1 MKKQTV
7 RMAVLTCTLAMSLT
21 PVSAYALPGGQQ
33 QVSEGAEDAGT
44 KAEGP
49 EWLDGEGSDDESDEA
64 GTAAE
69 GLEDTEDIDRTAEW
83 QDSRETGEDG
93 SADVGEE
100 PGADGTGD
108 TAASRNQEPV
118 SAKRLQEEKAEGP
131 ILVPAPL
138 EDDVE
143 EDILAPEL
151 EEEKPVYTA
160 PEDTRH
166 ANVSFAMTEAASSAF
181 FSQITYP
188 VTIGLKEVDT
198 GSRATLTVRSAG
210 QILEVEKGD
219 YAVVSVK
226 DSGKVPLSVPG
237 DTLHI
242 YENTEYTVRFAAN
255 NALKL
260 FTDFLT
266 DNIFLAF
273 FIAFAALFYKK
284 AIIPRFASDVKRR

>member
-7 RMAVLTCTLAMSLT
+7 RMAVLTCTLAMSFI
-21 PVSAYALPGGQQ
+21 PVSAYAVTGGQP
-33 QVSEGAEDAGT
+33 QVSKGAEDAGT
-44 KAEGP
+44 EAEDP
-49 EWLDGEGSDDESDEA
+49 EWLDGEGSDDEA
-64 GTAAE
+64 
-69 GLEDTEDIDRTAEW
+69 GLEDTEGLDGAAMG

-93 SADVGEE
+93 SADTGEGE
-100 PGADGTGD
+100 PGADGTGN
-108 TAASRNQEPV
+108 TAASRDRKPV

-131 ILVPAPL
+131 IPAPAPL
-138 EDDVE
+138 EDVAE
-143 EDILAPEL
+143 EDMLDPEI
-151 EEEKPVYTA
+151 EEDKPVYTA

-166 ANVSFAMTEAASSAF
+166 ANVSFVMTEAASSAF

-198 GSRATLTVRSAG
+198 GAWATLTVRSAG

-284 AIIPRFASDVKRR
+284 AIIPRFASDVKRQ

>member
-7 RMAVLTCTLAMSLT
+7 GMAVLTCTLAMSFA
-21 PVSAYALPGGQQ
+21 PVSAYAVPGGQP

-44 KAEGP
+44 EAEGS
-49 EWLDGEGSDDESDEA
+49 EWLDGEGSNDEA
-64 GTAAE
+64 DEAIE
-69 GLEDTEDIDRTAEW
+69 G

-93 SADVGEE
+93 SADTGEGE
-100 PGADGTGD
+100 LGADGTGD
-108 TAASRNQEPV
+108 TAASRNRKPV
-118 SAKRLQEEKAEGP
+118 SAKRLQEEKAKGSVP
-131 ILVPAPL
+131 APAPL
-138 EDDVE
+138 EDGAEKDMLDPEIE
-143 EDILAPEL
+143 ED
-151 EEEKPVYTA
+151 KPVYTA

-166 ANVSFAMTEAASSAF
+166 ANVSFVMTEAASSAF

-188 VTIGLKEVDT
+188 ITIGLKEVDT
-198 GSRATLTVRSAG
+198 GTRDTLTVRSAG

-260 FTDFLT
+260 FTDFLM

-284 AIIPRFASDVKRR
+284 AIIPRFASDVKRW